1 MDYDD
6 NIETLEKLLNAINEA
21 VQDKVEMGIS
31 VTSDPYNHYIFDK
44 SDDMC
49 EDIIEI
55 VNSLDEKLGELET
68 NQLEKFQY

>member
-1 MDYDD
+1 MNYDD
-6 NIETLEKLLNAINEA
+6 NIETLDKLFNAINEA
-21 VQDKVEMGIS
+21 MQEKVEMGIT

-68 NQLEKFQY
+68 NQLEIFQY

>member
-6 NIETLEKLLNAINEA
+6 NNETLEKLLNAINEA
-21 VQDKVEMGIS
+21 VQDKVEMGIP

-55 VNSLDEKLGELET
+55 VNTLDEKLGELET
-68 NQLEKFQY
+68 KQLDKFQY

>member
-1 MDYDD
+1 
-6 NIETLEKLLNAINEA
+6 